1 MTSTMADQSDNIMS
15 RDDVLRLLDEQ
26 ARQFLG
32 MTGEQFVAAA
42 RAGTLPDHPTVA
54 HLCLLAG
61 EGGSLL
67 GRTPTRAVG
76 TSTIS
81 TSR

>member
-26 ARQFLG
+26 ARHFLG
-32 MTGEQFVAAA
+32 MTGEQFIDAA
-42 RAGTLPDHPTVA
+42 RAGTLPDHPMVA

-61 EGGSLL
+61 EG
-67 GRTPTRAVG
+67 AC
-76 TSTIS
+76 
-81 TSR
+81 

>member
-1 MTSTMADQSDNIMS
+1 MSSTVTDQSDNIMS

-32 MTGEQFVAAA
+32 MTGEQFIAAA
-42 RAGTLPDHPTVA
+42 RAGTLPDHPMIA

-61 EGGSLL
+61 EG
-67 GRTPTRAVG
+67 AC
-76 TSTIS
+76 
-81 TSR
+81 